1 MSLRVQDGLHNVLV
15 FVANLA
21 SDFVANEMSGSKRSN
36 FVFRLSFF
44 VFRKKMLPLQYV
56 EKECTKIYHFSPLG
70 D

>member
-15 FVANLA
+15 FVASLA

-44 VFRKKMLPLQYV
+44 VFRKKNATFAV
-56 EKECTKIYHFSPLG
+56 C
-70 D
+70 